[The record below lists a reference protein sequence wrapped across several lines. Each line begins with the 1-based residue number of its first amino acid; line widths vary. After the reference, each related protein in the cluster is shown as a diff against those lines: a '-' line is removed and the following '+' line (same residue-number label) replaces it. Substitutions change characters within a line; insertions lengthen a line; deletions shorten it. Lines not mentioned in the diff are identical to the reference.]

1 MNYISIS
8 PHFPENFQNF
18 IFRLHEKGVRVLG
31 IADEPYENLK
41 PELKAALTEYY
52 RVDDMNDYDQMVRA
66 CGYFTHRYGKIDRI
80 ESHNEHWLE
89 LDAALRTD
97 FNVPGLKREDMS
109 RVKYKSEMKKVFEK
123 IGIPVAKGR
132 LFVDDEDAF
141 ELAGELGY
149 PVCIKPDSGVG
160 ASDTHKIKSEEE
172 LKSFLSDRARI
183 PYIMEEFIDGDIV
196 TFDGLTDADGEI
208 VFMSTLTYDKGVLDT
223 LDEDSD
229 MYYYISRSIPEDL
242 EEYGKKC
249 VEAFRVSERFFHF
262 EFFRNKSD
270 NKLTALEINCRP
282 PGGFTMDMFNYA
294 NDIDMYAEYANIVVG
309 EPFSQEILRPYFCC
323 YISRKNSKSYVWTR
337 EEISERYA
345 TSIVSHIDMPDI
357 FSAVMGNYGFVLRT
371 ETEEQMHEIISAISA
386 LQEGDDEI

>member
-1 MNYISIS
+1 
-8 PHFPENFQNF
+8 
-18 IFRLHEKGVRVLG
+18 
-31 IADEPYENLK
+31 
-41 PELKAALTEYY
+41 
-52 RVDDMNDYDQMVRA
+52 
-66 CGYFTHRYGKIDRI
+66 
-80 ESHNEHWLE
+80 
-89 LDAALRTD
+89 
-97 FNVPGLKREDMS
+97 
-109 RVKYKSEMKKVFEK
+109 
-123 IGIPVAKGR
+123 
-132 LFVDDEDAF
+132 
-141 ELAGELGY
+141 
-149 PVCIKPDSGVG
+149 
-160 ASDTHKIKSEEE
+160 
-172 LKSFLSDRARI
+172 
-183 PYIMEEFIDGDIV
+183 MEEFIDGYCKLRRIDQRRRRDRIHV
-196 TFDGLTDADGEI
+196 DVNTIKEF
-208 VFMSTLTYDKGVLDT
+208 STLWTRFG
-223 LDEDSD
+223 
-229 MYYYISRSIPEDL
+229 YILLYFRSIPNL
-242 EEYGKKC
+242 EEWEEV